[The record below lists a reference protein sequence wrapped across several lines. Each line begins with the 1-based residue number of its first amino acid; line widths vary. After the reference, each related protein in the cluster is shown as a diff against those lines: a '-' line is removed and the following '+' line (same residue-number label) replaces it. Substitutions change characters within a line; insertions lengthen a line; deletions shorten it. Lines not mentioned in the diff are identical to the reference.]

1 VTGYYIDKQF
11 RYHECLIDFKRL
23 EGQHKGD
30 ALATFLLSTLDDMGI
45 SSRLFCIT
53 SDAASNNI
61 KMGQCLEKML
71 RDRGIEWIAE
81 ERHIFCIDHVINLC
95 VQTFLTSIK
104 VTNAEDGNKKQN
116 DGDDA
121 EDGNKK
127 QNDDDD
133 DDEVDECM
141 TLSLENT
148 LKKLRNLA
156 KVFPVTICNVQRI
169 CSILFAI

>member
-1 VTGYYIDKQF
+1 VTGYYIDQQF
-11 RYHECLIDFKRL
+11 QYHECLIDFKRL
-23 EGQHKGD
+23 EGQHKGE

-45 SSRLFCIT
+45 SNRLFCIT

-61 KMGQCLEKML
+61 KMGQCLEKKL

-95 VQTFLTSIK
+95 VQTFLKSIK
-104 VTNAEDGNKKQN
+104 GMNVEAENEEQN
-116 DGDDA
+116 
-121 EDGNKK
+121 
-127 QNDDDD
+127 DDD
-133 DDEVDECM
+133 DDEVDESM

-156 KVFPVTICNVQRI
+156 KVFPVTMCNVQNI
-169 CSILFAI
+169 CSILFTI